1 MVLSI
6 SKTRLS
12 LFDFPHYQVW
22 NFDNILEEVY
32 AIDRHEKPIEYISLA
47 NNAYTGATLTRNCV
61 GIWDLQNGRLQK
73 MLANSA
79 HRSVSNVTRIIAG
92 SLSPNMKDEEDVF
105 WDNQNLASMLKGVI
119 SYCYSNANIV

>member
-6 SKTRLS
+6 SKTRLP
-12 LFDFPHYQVW
+12 LFDFPQHQVW

-92 SLSPNMKDEEDVF
+92 KHHLLTSQHVQFLHDVNYF
-105 WDNQNLASMLKGVI
+105 IHVHPRSHPIETIMM
-119 SYCYSNANIV
+119 

>member
-1 MVLSI
+1 MKPSFEALSI
-6 SKTRLS
+6 FKTRLS
-12 LFDFPHYQVW
+12 LFDFPQYQVW

-79 HRSVSNVTRIIAG
+79 HRSVSNVTRITAG
-92 SLSPNMKDEEDVF
+92 SWSPNIKDAAYF
-105 WDNQNLASMLKGVI
+105 GITKIRLPF
-119 SYCYSNANIV
+119 